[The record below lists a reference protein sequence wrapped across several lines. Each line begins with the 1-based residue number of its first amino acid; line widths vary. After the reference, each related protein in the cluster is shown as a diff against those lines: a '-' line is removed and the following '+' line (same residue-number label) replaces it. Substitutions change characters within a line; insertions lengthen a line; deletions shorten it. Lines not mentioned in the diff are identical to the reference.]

1 VDKEDLF
8 ISNIHSTHHDR
19 ISVTCIYDSLSKKHI
34 RDVGFITRY
43 MRADL
48 SGYCDIIYHSL
59 MNRTQRSSGGMPKV
73 RERKSMMK
81 RTMRH

>member
-1 VDKEDLF
+1 MDKEDLF
-8 ISNIHSTHHDR
+8 ISIFTQR
-19 ISVTCIYDSLSKKHI
+19 ITTEYLSRVSMILCQKKHI
-34 RDVGFITRY
+34 RDAGFITKY
-43 MRADL
+43 LRAGL
-48 SGYCDIIYHSL
+48 SVYCDIIYHSL